1 MRFINRKVSLAI
13 GAGVVSVGLFGAV
26 AFAAFAP
33 DVSTATN
40 AFLGSNSPVEAK
52 DAKHDKLKDLLDGL
66 VAKGVIT
73 QAQEDAILAAVKDA
87 AGSRHKVEAVVR
99 DFLGESAKYLG
110 LSDKELRAKLP
121 GTSLGALAN
130 STPGKSRDGL
140 VADLVTVGKA
150 DIDKALASKKIT
162 DDQAKKLRDALP
174 GRVATFVDRSWP
186 TPRTTAAGTNVKSF
200 LGDLLQ
206 AGQAYL
212 GLSAQDIRAQ
222 MAAGKSL
229 GDIANAT
236 PGKSR
241 DGLVGALVT
250 AANARIDQAV
260 TANKMTAD
268 QATALKAKVGA
279 EVATFV
285 DRKFP
290 AKNTTSGTT
299 TKP

>member
-1 MRFINRKVSLAI
+1 VRLINRKVFLAI
-13 GAGVVSVGLFGAV
+13 GTSVLSVGLFGAV

-33 DVSTATN
+33 DAPTTTN
-40 AFLGSNSPVEAK
+40 AFLGNNSPVEAK
-52 DAKHDKLKDLLDGL
+52 DARHDKLKDLLDGL

-73 QAQEDAILAAVKDA
+73 QAQEDAILAAIKDA
-87 AGSRHKVEAVVR
+87 AGSRHKVAAVVR

-110 LSDKELRAKLP
+110 LTDKELRAKLP

-140 VADLVTVGKA
+140 VADLVTAGNA
-150 DIDKALASKKIT
+150 DIDKALANKKIT

-186 TPRTTAAGTNVKSF
+186 TPRTAAGTNLKSF

-212 GLSAQDIRAQ
+212 GLAPQDIRAQ

-260 TANKMTAD
+260 TANKLTAE
-268 QATALKAKVGA
+268 QATALKAKVA
-279 EVATFV
+279 TEVGTFV
-285 DRKFP
+285 DRKLP
-290 AKNTTSGTT
+290 AKSTTSGTT

>member
-1 MRFINRKVSLAI
+1 MRFMNRKLALA
-13 GAGVVSVGLFGAV
+13 AGTAVASIGLFGAV

-33 DVSTATN
+33 DASTTTN
-40 AFLGSNSPVEAK
+40 ALLSPNNVATAE
-52 DAKHDKLKDLLDGL
+52 DPKHDKLKDLLDGL
-66 VAKGVIT
+66 VKKGVIT
-73 QAQEDAILAAVKDA
+73 QAQEDAILGAIKDA
-87 AGSRHKVEAVVR
+87 AGAHEKREAVIR
-99 DFLGESAKYLG
+99 DFFGEAAKYLG
-110 LSDKELRAKLP
+110 LTDKELKTKLP
-121 GTSLGALAN
+121 GTSLAAIAN
-130 STPGKSRDGL
+130 ATPGKSRDGL
-140 VADLVTVGKA
+140 VAALVTAGNA
-150 DIDKALASKKIT
+150 DIDKALANKKIT

-186 TPRTTAAGTNVKSF
+186 KPRTTAAGTNVKGF

-206 AGQAYL
+206 AGQTYL
-212 GLSAQDIRAQ
+212 GLTLQDIRTQ

-260 TANKMTAD
+260 SANKLTVE
-268 QATALKAKVGA
+268 QATALKAKVAA
-279 EVATFV
+279 EVNTFV

-290 AKNTTSGTT
+290 AKSTTGGTT